1 MRRVCLPGLAG
12 LLGLALLAGGSS
24 FAADQPTTKNADAP
38 KKAETTQKSDTEKKT
53 DAAKHTANKPVAPEG
68 VDATS
73 STMQHKGSRTHLP
86 AHFGRIGL
94 TQEQH
99 EQLKA
104 VMDKYSGQIKQL
116 ESQLSEVKS
125 KRDAEL
131 HALLSEVQKKALE
144 DARNLATKVRQE
156 GKAASQRA
164 MAAGAERVREV
175 REQFKARE
183 KLALEGLAKRKEAQE
198 KAKDAKKADSKE
210 TPKEKSNPAETQPE
224 KK

>member
-1 MRRVCLPGLAG
+1 MSRVCLPGLPG
-12 LLGLALLAGGSS
+12 LLGLALLAGGAC
-24 FAADQPTTKNADAP
+24 FAAVQPTTKNADAP

-68 VDATS
+68 VNPAV
-73 STMQHKGSRTHLP
+73 HKGFRTHLP

-99 EQLKA
+99 QQLKA

-144 DARNLATKVRQE
+144 DARNLATKMRQE

-164 MAAGAERVREV
+164 MAAGAERVHEV

-183 KLALEGLAKRKEAQE
+183 KLVLEGLAKRKEAQE

-210 TPKEKSNPAETQPE
+210 KSNPTEKQPE